1 MAARHMTDLAPSKSK
16 LAHTYLRERII
27 EGQFGP
33 GYRLVLAA
41 IAKQL
46 DISPVPVREAIRM
59 LEAEGLVSYERNV
72 GAMVAMTDEA
82 EYVTTMQAL
91 AIVEGAA
98 TGLAS
103 GLLDPGDLDRAREV
117 NRRMAASLAEFDPR
131 EFTLLNGEF
140 HALLFGKCPNTHLL
154 DLVHRGG
161 ARLDVLRD
169 STFGFVP
176 GRARESVAD
185 HERLLALISGGA
197 SAWDVEFAARAHRTA
212 TLDAFLAHHSDQF
225 TR

>member
-1 MAARHMTDLAPSKSK
+1 MAARNMSDLAPSKSK
-16 LAHTYLRERII
+16 VAHTYLRERII

-46 DISPVPVREAIRM
+46 DISTVPVREAIRM

-82 EYVTTMQAL
+82 EYVTTMQTL

-98 TGLAS
+98 TGLAR

-117 NRRMAASLAEFDPR
+117 NRRIAACLAEFDPR
-131 EFTLLNGEF
+131 KFTLLNREF
-140 HALLFGKCPNTHLL
+140 HALLFGKCANAHLL
-154 DLVHRGG
+154 DLVHRGW

-176 GRARESVAD
+176 GRARESVAE
-185 HERLLALISGGA
+185 HERLLALIAGEA
-197 SAWDVEFAARAHRTA
+197 SAWDVEFAARTHRTA
-212 TLDAFLAHHSDQF
+212 TLDAVLARHSDQF

>member
-1 MAARHMTDLAPSKSK
+1 MAARNMSDLAPSKSK

-46 DISPVPVREAIRM
+46 GISPVPVREAIRM

-72 GAMVAMTDEA
+72 GAMVAMTGEA
-82 EYVTTMQAL
+82 EYVTTMQTL

-98 TGLAS
+98 TGLAR
-103 GLLDPGDLDRAREV
+103 GLLDPADLDRAREV
-117 NRRMAASLAEFDPR
+117 NRRMAGSLAEFDPR
-131 EFTLLNGEF
+131 EFTLLNREF

-154 DLVHRGG
+154 DLVHRGW

-197 SAWDVEFAARAHRTA
+197 SAWDVEFAARTHRTA
-212 TLDAFLAHHSDQF
+212 ALDAVLAHHCDQF
-225 TR
+225 IR

>member
-1 MAARHMTDLAPSKSK
+1 MAALEMSDLAPSKSR
-16 LAHTYLRERII
+16 LAYTFLRERII
-27 EGQFGP
+27 DGRLGP

-41 IAKQL
+41 IAQQL
-46 DISPVPVREAIRM
+46 DISTVPVREAIRM

-72 GAMVAMTDEA
+72 GATVAMADEA
-82 EYVTTMQAL
+82 GYFTTMQTL

-103 GLLDPGDLDRAREV
+103 GLLGPGDLAQAREA
-117 NRRMAASLAEFDPR
+117 NTRMAACLEEFHPH
-131 EFTLLNGEF
+131 EFTVLNREF
-140 HALLFGKCPNTHLL
+140 HAVLFSKCPNAHLL
-154 DLVHRGG
+154 DLVHRGW

-176 GRARESVAD
+176 GRARESVAE
-185 HERLLALISGGA
+185 HERLLALISDGA
-197 SAWDVEFAARAHRTA
+197 SAWDVELAARAHRTA
-212 TLDAFLAHHSDQF
+212 TLDAYLAHQSGQL